1 MYKHILYIDIFTS
14 TCIIYIYSNLPLEQK
29 KKIMSIQSLKQVR
42 GVRELDSL
50 EAELQGGL
58 STLGGAL
65 DLQI

>member
-1 MYKHILYIDIFTS
+1 MYKHMYHLHIFKS
-14 TCIIYIYSNLPLEQK
+14 PFRAK
-29 KKIMSIQSLKQVR
+29 KKIMSIQALKQVK

-58 STLGGAL
+58 STLGGAV